1 MTKAVNVIGLTDL
14 VTQFQ
19 YLTFALGEIQAYPI
33 LLSLVLHRCYVF
45 YKQDSSLEKDYDSL
59 YWNIC
64 FDMVVW
70 KRTSNISEVC
80 LHRLLFC
87 TNNG

>member
-33 LLSLVLHRCYVF
+33 LLYLVLHRYYVF
-45 YKQDSSLEKDYDSL
+45 YKPKARLFIGKRLWLTLLEY
-59 YWNIC
+59 
-64 FDMVVW
+64 
-70 KRTSNISEVC
+70 
-80 LHRLLFC
+80 LL
-87 TNNG
+87 